1 MTVRDTTM
9 ATAGLEE
16 PPVGLTTGLEEIGSV
31 FDVRPPPPLGSR
43 ILIYGLN
50 FAPELT
56 GIGRYT
62 GDMAAWLAEQ
72 GHEIRVVTSYPYY
85 PAWRLAP
92 GCPTWRWSR
101 ETWRGVRLLRCPLWV
116 PRRPTALTRIL
127 HLLSFALSSGPA
139 AIGQAL
145 RFRPHL
151 ILTIEPSI
159 LTAPFA
165 LAAARLCGA
174 DTWLHVQDLELGAA
188 ERLGLLSRTRWIARS
203 VAALYRRTLRSF
215 RRVTT
220 LSERMRAK
228 LAELG
233 RPADAIE
240 LFPNW
245 IDTATYRPV
254 DATAMRHELGLAPDD
269 VCVLY
274 AGNLGE
280 KQGVESLLD
289 AAALLADDPRI
300 RLVIC
305 GAGAARPRIEARF
318 AAHPNVTLLDPLP
331 DDRFV
336 ELLSAADIH
345 VLPQRRDITHY
356 VMPSKL
362 LAMMA
367 SGRAIVAQADESCAI
382 REMLKGGAV
391 FIEPEDTA
399 ELARA
404 VRMLAQDNPGRARL
418 GAVLPRRVHALDRGE
433 VLARAF
439 AHIDLWLHGTAP
451 QGPKSIQLAIT
462 HAD

>member
-1 MTVRDTTM
+1 MAPRD
-9 ATAGLEE
+9 AAAAGLEE
-16 PPVGLTTGLEEIGSV
+16 AGSA
-31 FDVRPPPPLGSR
+31 FAFPPPPVTGSR
-43 ILIYGLN
+43 ILILGLN

-72 GHEIRVVTSYPYY
+72 GHEVEVVTAYPYY
-85 PAWRLAP
+85 PAWKLAP
-92 GCPTWRWSR
+92 DRPTWRWSR

-116 PRRPTALTRIL
+116 PRRPTAATRIL

-139 AIGQAL
+139 AIVRAL

-151 ILTIEPSI
+151 ILAIEPTI
-159 LTAPFA
+159 LAAPFA

-188 ERLGLLSRTRWIARS
+188 ERLGLLNPARWTARPI
-203 VAALYRRTLRSF
+203 AALYRRTLRAF

-220 LSERMRAK
+220 LSDRMRAK

-233 RPADAIE
+233 RPADAID

-245 IDTATYRPV
+245 IDTAKHRPV
-254 DATAMRHELGLAPDD
+254 DATVMRRQLGLALDA
-269 VCVLY
+269 VCALY

-280 KQGVESLLD
+280 KQGAESLLD
-289 AAALLADDPRI
+289 VAALLADDPRI
-300 RLVIC
+300 RFVIC
-305 GAGAARPRIEARF
+305 GAGAARPCIEARL

-345 VLPQRRDITHY
+345 LLPQKRGITHY

-362 LAMMA
+362 AAMMA
-367 SGRAIVAQADESCAI
+367 SGRPIVAQADEGCAI
-382 REMLKGGAV
+382 REMLAGGAV
-391 FIEPEDTA
+391 FVEPEPTEA
-399 ELARA
+399 MAGAIRE
-404 VRMLAQDNPGRARL
+404 LAQDRAARARL
-418 GAVLPRRVHALDRGE
+418 GAVLRRQVHALDRGE

-439 AHIDLWLHGTAP
+439 AYIEPWQRATSPTSPRYVDLAVAP
-451 QGPKSIQLAIT
+451 V
-462 HAD
+462 D